1 MIQYL
6 RKLVDLDHQITFISP
21 QDGEF
26 MNFKVAGQW
35 YLPQKLVSE
44 EVDYIINQLNFFP
57 CLIRARN
64 DPIFG
69 KTGRFASSKFCLHL
83 STRW

>member
-1 MIQYL
+1 
-6 RKLVDLDHQITFISP
+6 
-21 QDGEF
+21 

-35 YLPQKLVSE
+35 CLPQKLVSG

-57 CLIRARN
+57 HLIRARN

-69 KTGRFASSKFCLHL
+69 KTGRIASSKYCLLL
-83 STRW
+83 STRWLIYELQSKGSVVSASAIGIR

>member
-1 MIQYL
+1 
-6 RKLVDLDHQITFISP
+6 
-21 QDGEF
+21 

-44 EVDYIINQLNFFP
+44 EVDYIINQFYFFP
-57 CLIRARN
+57 HVVRARN

-69 KTGRFASSKFCLHL
+69 KTGRFALSK
-83 STRW
+83 